1 MERAGQ
7 GLVRP
12 AGRCGPGGH
21 RPGAGRP
28 RGLPRA
34 GSPAAV
40 SEALPYLSLAVAV
53 VAVAIAGLVALR
65 NGRWRETDAAKEMA
79 DDIESLGTR
88 VTSLESG
95 MKNVATRADV
105 AKLTA
110 ELRGLEKTAALTQAG
125 VTRIEGHLMRAAS

>member
-1 MERAGQ
+1 M
-7 GLVRP
+7 
-12 AGRCGPGGH
+12 
-21 RPGAGRP
+21 
-28 RGLPRA
+28 
-34 GSPAAV
+34 